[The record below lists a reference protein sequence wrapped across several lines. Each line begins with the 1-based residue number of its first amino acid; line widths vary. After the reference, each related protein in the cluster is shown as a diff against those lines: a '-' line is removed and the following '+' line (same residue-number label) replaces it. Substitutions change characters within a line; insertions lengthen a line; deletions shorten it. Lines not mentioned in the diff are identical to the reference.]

1 MDRFYIQ
8 STQYANG
15 SYEVAYLIVDRNWT
29 GIMMTTTSEKHAEE
43 IVKILNVGHK
53 AIGGAD

>member
-43 IVKILNVGHK
+43 IVKI
-53 AIGGAD
+53 